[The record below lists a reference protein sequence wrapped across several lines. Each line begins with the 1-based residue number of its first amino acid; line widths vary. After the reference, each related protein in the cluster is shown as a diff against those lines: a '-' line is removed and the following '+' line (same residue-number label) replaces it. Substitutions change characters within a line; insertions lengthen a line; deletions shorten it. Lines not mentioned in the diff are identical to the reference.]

1 MTFQLYPAIDLR
13 NGKCVRLFQ
22 GDFTKET
29 VYSETP
35 LEVAK
40 AFVDQ
45 GAEWLH
51 IVDLDGAKIGT
62 PQNKQTIVQMLSEL
76 KVAVQIG
83 GGIRSERDIE
93 WYLENEASRL
103 IIGSL
108 AVRKPELIGEWVKTY
123 GSSTFAVSLDAKDGY
138 VATDGWLKN
147 SRKKAVDVAKQLAD
161 IGVETFIFTDIATD
175 GTLSG
180 PNVQAIEQLAV
191 ATGCSVI
198 ASGGVSSIDDVRKLV
213 ALKEKGVQGA
223 IIGKALY
230 TGKLSLEEA
239 YSLVNSYVS

>member
-51 IVDLDGAKIGT
+51 VVDLDGAKTGT

>member
-51 IVDLDGAKIGT
+51 VVDLDGAKIGT

-138 VATDGWLKN
+138 VATDGWLKT

>member
-51 IVDLDGAKIGT
+51 VVDLDGAKTGT

-138 VATDGWLKN
+138 VATDGWLKT

>member
-51 IVDLDGAKIGT
+51 IVDLDGAKTGT

-138 VATDGWLKN
+138 VATDGWLKT
-147 SRKKAVDVAKQLAD
+147 SRKKAVDVAKELAD

>member
-35 LEVAK
+35 LEMAK

-51 IVDLDGAKIGT
+51 VVDLDGAKTGT

-147 SRKKAVDVAKQLAD
+147 PRKKAVDVAKQLAD

-180 PNVQAIEQLAV
+180 PNIQAIEQLAV

>member
-51 IVDLDGAKIGT
+51 VVDLDGAKIGT

>member
-51 IVDLDGAKIGT
+51 VVDLDGAKIGT

-191 ATGCSVI
+191 ATGCPVI

-213 ALKEKGVQGA
+213 ALKEKGVKGA

-239 YSLVNSYVS
+239 FSLVNSYVS